1 MGVKIITD
9 SASDIT
15 QVQAEEMGIEI
26 IPMTTIFGS
35 TEYLDGVTL
44 TSRDFLRNSLKQMNF
59 HTQAK

>member
-15 QVQAEEMGIEI
+15 QVQAEEMEI